1 MTFLSFTHFHVVPCA
16 FHEKS
21 NCFRVENTVKHT
33 VLTHHHTIIEV
44 LVIQASVFHTAGL
57 VEVMIRLG
65 GVSQHVHF

>member
-1 MTFLSFTHFHVVPCA
+1 MALKKTNFHVVPCG
-16 FHEKS
+16 FHAKW
-21 NCFRVENTVKHT
+21 NCFRVENAVKHT

-65 GVSQHVHF
+65 GISQHVHF